1 MKWKNKIKNSLTNL
15 NKKQVSCVLCACLIE
30 SHANDRESRKNKEIK
45 SFLDFFFFSWMAA
58 ATVWKRQQF
67 PTARCCC
74 CPPFFLQEKSK
85 NKKERS
91 CWILSWG
98 NQKSAPIAHWL
109 KLTSCAKRLAHIK
122 RERNKTKKG
131 GEDDCWDIKTP
142 PLSPLQLETAQ
153 VKSWTRIGS
162 EREGGGINTR
172 HVTTFLYI
180 FLENFFCL
188 ASRLPL
194 AGSAASNVSRAQQ

>member
-45 SFLDFFFFSWMAA
+45 SFLGLFLFFLDGGGHC
-58 ATVWKRQQF
+58 VKRQQF

-74 CPPFFLQEKSK
+74 CCPPFFFLQEKSE
-85 NKKERS
+85 NQKEKS

-122 RERNKTKKG
+122 RERNKTKKEARTIVG
-131 GEDDCWDIKTP
+131 TSKLLLFL
-142 PLSPLQLETAQ
+142 LS
-153 VKSWTRIGS
+153 
-162 EREGGGINTR
+162 N
-172 HVTTFLYI
+172 
-180 FLENFFCL
+180 
-188 ASRLPL
+188 
-194 AGSAASNVSRAQQ
+194 